1 MTDNKEQKMISTFA
15 RLRAHGHHPRLLLA
29 AAAATVVAACGTAF
43 TVRSAAASLSV
54 DVCSN
59 CHPA

>member
-1 MTDNKEQKMISTFA
+1 MIRTFA
-15 RLRAHGHHPRLLLA
+15 WLRAQGHHPRLLLA